1 LFCQEECGLLMI
13 IEGIVA
19 TGERRE
25 RALEGKRRNT
35 RER

>member
-1 LFCQEECGLLMI
+1 MI